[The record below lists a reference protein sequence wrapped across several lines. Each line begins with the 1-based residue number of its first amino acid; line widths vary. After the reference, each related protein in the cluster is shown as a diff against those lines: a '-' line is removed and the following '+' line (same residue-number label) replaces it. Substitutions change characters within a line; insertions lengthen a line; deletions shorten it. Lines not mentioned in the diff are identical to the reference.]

1 MRWFALNTVTDQKKI
16 DYINI
21 ALLVTFILM
30 TAVQLIASF
39 VPGASKLFENFAVNI
54 ILSQGITILP
64 VIIIFR
70 YLGLR
75 VTKEIR
81 IKKIKGSNIA
91 LSILLAF
98 LLQPVLNFVNA
109 LSLCFTNN
117 ETSEMI
123 LNVSEQLP
131 FFAAVLL
138 VAVLPA
144 IVEETLF
151 RGVVYQNYKKAGIGK
166 AVLLSALIFGLFH
179 GNLNQFTYAFVMG
192 MIMIYLI
199 EASGSIVSSM
209 IVHFITNV
217 IPVCSIY
224 ALPVLYE
231 ALKSS
236 VKIYEELGMTS
247 MKETIEYNIGDLS
260 LTGQEWMR
268 QLLEESEKIDL
279 NPGIV
284 IMNYLPSALIFGALA
299 WLVIKV
305 IARNSG
311 NWDRFRV
318 VFLGEDSVP
327 VEKESKGPYTTE
339 STTDLDEMEGDSSLS
354 LLTIPLMVTL
364 AMGVVMIFVY
374 ETLKMLPRLK

>member
-284 IMNYLPSALIFGALA
+284 IMNYLPSALIFGTLA

>member
-374 ETLKMLPRLK
+374 ETLKALPRLK

>member
-1 MRWFALNTVTDQKKI
+1 MNTVTDQKKI
-16 DYINI
+16 NYINI
-21 ALLVTFILM
+21 ALLVTFLLM
-30 TAVQLIASF
+30 TVVQLIVSY
-39 VPGASKLFENFAVNI
+39 VPGASKLVDNYVVNI
-54 ILSQGITILP
+54 LLSQGLTILP
-64 VIIIFR
+64 IIIIFR

-81 IKKIKGSNIA
+81 LKKMKVSNIA

-98 LLQPVLNFVNA
+98 LLRPVLNFVNA
-109 LSLCFTNN
+109 VSLCFTNN
-117 ETSEMI
+117 ETGEMI
-123 LNVSEQLP
+123 LDISEQIP
-131 FFAAVLL
+131 FPVAVLL

-144 IVEETLF
+144 IIEETLF
-151 RGVVYQNYKKAGIGK
+151 RGVVYQNYKKAGVGK
-166 AVLLSALIFGLFH
+166 AVILSALVFGLFH

-217 IPVCSIY
+217 IPVCAIY
-224 ALPVLYE
+224 ALPALYE
-231 ALKSS
+231 VLKSS

-247 MKETIEYNIGDLS
+247 MIEMIEYNIGDLS

-268 QLLEESEKIDL
+268 QMMEESEKIDV
-279 NPGIV
+279 NIGVV
-284 IMNYLPSALIFGALA
+284 IMNYLPSAVIFGTLA
-299 WLVIKV
+299 WLVIKA

-318 VFLGEDSVP
+318 IFLGEDSVP
-327 VEKESKGPYTTE
+327 VEKESKGPYTSE
-339 STTDLDEMEGDSSLS
+339 STTDLDEMEGDSSLI

-364 AMGVVMIFVY
+364 ALGVVMIFVY
-374 ETLKMLPRLK
+374 ETLKMLPVLS